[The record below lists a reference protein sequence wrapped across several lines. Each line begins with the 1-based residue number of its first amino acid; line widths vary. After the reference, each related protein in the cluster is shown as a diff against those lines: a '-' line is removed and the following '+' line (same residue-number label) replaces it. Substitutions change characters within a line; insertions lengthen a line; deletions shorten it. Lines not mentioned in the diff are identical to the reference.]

1 MATAEKLGNIA
12 TNIVLEKV
20 AQDKLKAA
28 YEARCQD
35 QKPEEEAQ
43 HEANEEAEGGG
54 DGLIDISHWREK
66 RMQQIKEARNKQDLY
81 RQQGHGKYEEIVEE
95 EFLPAVTKSKLA
107 ICHFF
112 SPTFDRCKVM
122 DKHLTELA
130 LLHLETRFMKINA
143 EKAPFFSQKLHIRC
157 LPSVVLF
164 KDGIAVHTIVGF
176 TELGGVDDFRRAKLE
191 RLLLKYK
198 VVERCLGD
206 NISDESDDES
216 DNN

>member
-1 MATAEKLGNIA
+1 MATAEKLGKIA

-20 AQDKLKAA
+20 AQDKLQAA
-28 YEARCQD
+28 YEARCQG
-35 QKPEEEAQ
+35 QKPEEEA
-43 HEANEEAEGGG
+43 HPEANEKEEGGN
-54 DGLIDISHWREK
+54 DGLDDISNWREK

-130 LLHLETRFMKINA
+130 LLHVETRFVKLNA

-191 RLLLKYK
+191 RLLLKYR
-198 VVERCLGD
+198 VIERCLGD
-206 NISDESDDES
+206 NVSDGSDDES